1 MKKTSTTNILAKIFK
16 KTPEKKVKKKTKPK
30 VAKKSTPPKAKVV
43 KKNIPVKK
51 TKTKKVTATK
61 IKKNLKTVS
70 KKAAPEKVEIKTD
83 NLRISKSNEVKPEI
97 KKVKK
102 QETEKREY
110 KVKDYVVY
118 PKHGVGQIT
127 EFKKINIGGIDV
139 ETYVL
144 KFEKDKANGMV
155 PVNKQSHLRPLA
167 TINQVNKCIS
177 ILKSKPKIKRS
188 MWSRRA
194 QEYEAK
200 ISSGK
205 IYELAEV
212 VRDLNKGDDLMVD
225 QSYSERQLFE
235 KAYERILSEFQI
247 VMGVSLED
255 TQKKLDKALKRNL
268 EGQPKTI
275 AAPTKIKDPAADP
288 DADSVQITD
297 TENLTSGDQLQA
309 VERVLKRTR
318 GIASYEIISEKKLI
332 GLLEPWLGTG
342 NVTADL
348 PIPVMI
354 DVILNPEKRFNEK
367 GLRIELSA
375 VAPGAKLD
383 THGRWRQNLERG
395 LQTMRI
401 LAGLILMLV
410 TIATATVII
419 FATRAG
425 LGTNK
430 ETVEVLH
437 LIGAHDKFISRQFER
452 QFLTLSLLSCIIGY
466 GAAAGIFHMLF
477 ILMTDMEDM
486 QFYLLLLGVPFLSIL
501 MTWLIIRN
509 FVIRTLAKA
518 L

>member
-1 MKKTSTTNILAKIFK
+1 MKKTSTKNILAKIFK
-16 KTPEKKVKKKTKPK
+16 KTPEKKVKKKTKAK
-30 VAKKSTPPKAKVV
+30 VVKKSTPPKAKVV

-51 TKTKKVTATK
+51 TKATKVTATK

-268 EGQPKTI
+268 EGQAKAV
-275 AAPTKIKDPAADP
+275 AAPTKIKEPITESDT
-288 DADSVQITD
+288 DSEPITD
-297 TENLTSGDQLQA
+297 TED
-309 VERVLKRTR
+309 
-318 GIASYEIISEKKLI
+318 
-332 GLLEPWLGTG
+332 
-342 NVTADL
+342 
-348 PIPVMI
+348 
-354 DVILNPEKRFNEK
+354 
-367 GLRIELSA
+367 
-375 VAPGAKLD
+375 
-383 THGRWRQNLERG
+383 
-395 LQTMRI
+395 
-401 LAGLILMLV
+401 
-410 TIATATVII
+410 
-419 FATRAG
+419 
-425 LGTNK
+425 
-430 ETVEVLH
+430 
-437 LIGAHDKFISRQFER
+437 
-452 QFLTLSLLSCIIGY
+452 
-466 GAAAGIFHMLF
+466 
-477 ILMTDMEDM
+477 
-486 QFYLLLLGVPFLSIL
+486 
-501 MTWLIIRN
+501 
-509 FVIRTLAKA
+509 
-518 L
+518 

>member
-30 VAKKSTPPKAKVV
+30 VAKKPTPPKAKVV

-51 TKTKKVTATK
+51 TKATKVTVTK

-102 QETEKREY
+102 QETEKKEY

-268 EGQPKTI
+268 EGQAKAIT
-275 AAPTKIKDPAADP
+275 APAKIKEPAAEP
-288 DADSVQITD
+288 DTDSGPITD
-297 TENLTSGDQLQA
+297 TED
-309 VERVLKRTR
+309 
-318 GIASYEIISEKKLI
+318 
-332 GLLEPWLGTG
+332 
-342 NVTADL
+342 
-348 PIPVMI
+348 
-354 DVILNPEKRFNEK
+354 
-367 GLRIELSA
+367 
-375 VAPGAKLD
+375 
-383 THGRWRQNLERG
+383 
-395 LQTMRI
+395 
-401 LAGLILMLV
+401 
-410 TIATATVII
+410 
-419 FATRAG
+419 
-425 LGTNK
+425 
-430 ETVEVLH
+430 
-437 LIGAHDKFISRQFER
+437 
-452 QFLTLSLLSCIIGY
+452 
-466 GAAAGIFHMLF
+466 
-477 ILMTDMEDM
+477 
-486 QFYLLLLGVPFLSIL
+486 
-501 MTWLIIRN
+501 
-509 FVIRTLAKA
+509 
-518 L
+518 

>member
-16 KTPEKKVKKKTKPK
+16 KTPEKKVKKKTKVK
-30 VAKKSTPPKAKVV
+30 VVKKSTAPKAKVV
-43 KKNIPVKK
+43 KK
-51 TKTKKVTATK
+51 TKATKVAITK

-70 KKAAPEKVEIKTD
+70 KKAAPAKVDIKTD

-97 KKVKK
+97 IKIKK
-102 QETEKREY
+102 QDTEKREY

-212 VRDLNKGDDLMVD
+212 VKDLNKGDDLMVD

-268 EGQPKTI
+268 EGQAKAI
-275 AAPTKIKDPAADP
+275 AAPTKIKEP
-288 DADSVQITD
+288 DADSEPITD
-297 TENLTSGDQLQA
+297 TED
-309 VERVLKRTR
+309 
-318 GIASYEIISEKKLI
+318 
-332 GLLEPWLGTG
+332 
-342 NVTADL
+342 
-348 PIPVMI
+348 
-354 DVILNPEKRFNEK
+354 
-367 GLRIELSA
+367 
-375 VAPGAKLD
+375 
-383 THGRWRQNLERG
+383 
-395 LQTMRI
+395 
-401 LAGLILMLV
+401 
-410 TIATATVII
+410 
-419 FATRAG
+419 
-425 LGTNK
+425 
-430 ETVEVLH
+430 
-437 LIGAHDKFISRQFER
+437 
-452 QFLTLSLLSCIIGY
+452 
-466 GAAAGIFHMLF
+466 
-477 ILMTDMEDM
+477 
-486 QFYLLLLGVPFLSIL
+486 
-501 MTWLIIRN
+501 
-509 FVIRTLAKA
+509 
-518 L
+518 

>member
-1 MKKTSTTNILAKIFK
+1 MSKISTKNILKKIFK
-16 KTPEKKVKKKTKPK
+16 SKTEKKVKKK
-30 VAKKSTPPKAKVV
+30 VAKKVV
-43 KKNIPVKK
+43 
-51 TKTKKVTATK
+51 KTKKVIKKVKKKVATKKIKTATK
-61 IKKNLKTVS
+61 KTKNSAKKISPKS
-70 KKAAPEKVEIKTD
+70 KKAIKATEIKEEAKVD

-110 KVKDYVVY
+110 KIKDHVVY

-139 ETYVL
+139 ETYVI

-247 VMGVSLED
+247 IIGTSLED

-268 EGQPKTI
+268 VGQ
-275 AAPTKIKDPAADP
+275 TKPGVSTQKLSPPEI
-288 DADSVQITD
+288 SG
-297 TENLTSGDQLQA
+297 TEN
-309 VERVLKRTR
+309 
-318 GIASYEIISEKKLI
+318 ISET
-332 GLLEPWLGTG
+332 E
-342 NVTADL
+342 D
-348 PIPVMI
+348 
-354 DVILNPEKRFNEK
+354 
-367 GLRIELSA
+367 
-375 VAPGAKLD
+375 
-383 THGRWRQNLERG
+383 Q
-395 LQTMRI
+395 
-401 LAGLILMLV
+401 
-410 TIATATVII
+410 
-419 FATRAG
+419 
-425 LGTNK
+425 
-430 ETVEVLH
+430 
-437 LIGAHDKFISRQFER
+437 ISE
-452 QFLTLSLLSCIIGY
+452 
-466 GAAAGIFHMLF
+466 
-477 ILMTDMEDM
+477 
-486 QFYLLLLGVPFLSIL
+486 
-501 MTWLIIRN
+501 
-509 FVIRTLAKA
+509 
-518 L
+518 

>member
-1 MKKTSTTNILAKIFK
+1 MKKISTTNILTKIFK
-16 KTPEKKVKKKTKPK
+16 KNPEKKVKKKTVSKI
-30 VAKKSTPPKAKVV
+30 AKKPKAKVT
-43 KKNIPVKK
+43 KK
-51 TKTKKVTATK
+51 TVPIKKAKKTTVK
-61 IKKNLKTVS
+61 IKKNLKTIAS
-70 KKAAPEKVEIKTD
+70 KPTSNKIEVKTD
-83 NLRISKSNEVKPEI
+83 NLRISKSNEIKPEI

-102 QETEKREY
+102 QETEKKEY

-268 EGQPKTI
+268 EGQAKAIT
-275 AAPTKIKDPAADP
+275 AAPTKNLEAAP
-288 DADSVQITD
+288 SEPEPTTD
-297 TENLTSGDQLQA
+297 TED
-309 VERVLKRTR
+309 
-318 GIASYEIISEKKLI
+318 
-332 GLLEPWLGTG
+332 
-342 NVTADL
+342 
-348 PIPVMI
+348 
-354 DVILNPEKRFNEK
+354 
-367 GLRIELSA
+367 
-375 VAPGAKLD
+375 
-383 THGRWRQNLERG
+383 
-395 LQTMRI
+395 
-401 LAGLILMLV
+401 
-410 TIATATVII
+410 
-419 FATRAG
+419 
-425 LGTNK
+425 
-430 ETVEVLH
+430 
-437 LIGAHDKFISRQFER
+437 
-452 QFLTLSLLSCIIGY
+452 
-466 GAAAGIFHMLF
+466 
-477 ILMTDMEDM
+477 
-486 QFYLLLLGVPFLSIL
+486 
-501 MTWLIIRN
+501 
-509 FVIRTLAKA
+509 
-518 L
+518 